1 MAKADKCV
9 ECGGH
14 VPIYQKFLCEDCWTT
29 ALNQKLLEEDEKES
43 VKA

>member
-1 MAKADKCV
+1 MAKANKCV

-14 VPIYQKFLCEDCWTT
+14 VPIYQKFLCEECWKE
-29 ALNQKLLEEDEKES
+29 ALTQKLLEEDKKEL